1 MSADGFFVIGAT
13 HHRAPLA
20 VREKLSLSA
29 EAAAALHAEFTSMAA
44 LKEFAVLNTCNRVEF
59 YGVATNAD
67 AAAAVSAAFC
77 ARQQFDAAEF
87 AKICLSLRGRDAV
100 QHLLEVSAG
109 LDSQMLGETEVFG
122 QVKEAYA
129 AAQAR
134 GSTGP
139 VLNRVFQKG
148 FQAAKHVRSHTAIT
162 EGQVSVANVAVDL
175 ALTIFGSLKEAR
187 ILLLG
192 AGDIGEKT
200 AKAFQSRGAAA
211 LTVASR
217 RFERAME
224 LATALGA
231 SAMPFEQREARLAE
245 FDVVVCATSAPDLVV
260 SLAATRAAMHKRS
273 ARPLFFIDQALPRD
287 IDAAVA
293 EIDNVF
299 LYNLD
304 DLAKIAEQN
313 RAAREA
319 EIVKCRA
326 IVTEKADALWRH
338 VAPQVAALANRMPT
352 AADGMHPPTPVAG
365 EGTRPPT
372 TEKDTADG
380 GAVPTSRS

>member
-1 MSADGFFVIGAT
+1 MSADGLFVIGAT

-29 EAAAALHAEFTSMAA
+29 EGAEALRSELAAIEGLR
-44 LKEFAVLNTCNRVEF
+44 EFAVLNTCNRVEF
-59 YGVATNAD
+59 YGVAASSD
-67 AAAAVSAAFC
+67 AARRVSAAFC
-77 ARQQFDAAEF
+77 ARQHFDAAEF
-87 AKICLSLRGRDAV
+87 EKIRLDLRGRDAV
-100 QHLLEVSAG
+100 LHLLEVSAG
-109 LDSQMLGETEVFG
+109 LDSQMIGETEIFG

-129 AAQAR
+129 AAQSR
-134 GSTGP
+134 GTTGP

-148 FQAAKHVRSHTAIT
+148 FQAAKHVRTHTGIT

-175 ALTIFGSLKEAR
+175 AVNIFGGLTDTR

-192 AGDIGEKT
+192 AGEIGEKT

-231 SAMPFEQREARLAE
+231 SAMPFDQRDGRLAE
-245 FDVVVCATSAPDLVV
+245 FDIVVCATSAPDVIV
-260 SLAATRAAMHKRS
+260 THATVRSAMHR
-273 ARPLFFIDQALPRD
+273 RPTQPLFFIDQALPRD
-287 IDAAVA
+287 VEPTVA

-304 DLAKIAEQN
+304 DLARIAEEN
-313 RAAREA
+313 RIAREA
-319 EIVKCRA
+319 ELAKCRA
-326 IVTEKADALWRH
+326 IVSEKAEALWRQ
-338 VAPQVAALANRMPT
+338 VAPQVESLAAP
-352 AADGMHPPTPVAG
+352 PSPTPL
-365 EGTRPPT
+365 PQ
-372 TEKDTADG
+372 EKTA
-380 GAVPTSRS
+380 

>member
-1 MSADGFFVIGAT
+1 MSAGLFVIGAT
-13 HHRAPLA
+13 HHRVPLA

-29 EAAAALHAEFTSMAA
+29 TAAAALHDQLATLPG

-59 YGVATNAD
+59 YGVASNAD
-67 AAAAVSAAFC
+67 TVAQVCGAFC
-77 ARQQFDAAEF
+77 ARQQFDPAEF
-87 AKICLSLRGRDAV
+87 DKIRLNLRGRDTV
-100 QHLLEVSAG
+100 QHLVEVSAG
-109 LDSQMLGETEVFG
+109 LDSQMLGETEIFG
-122 QVKEAYA
+122 QVKDAYA

-139 VLNRVFQKG
+139 VLNRIFQKG
-148 FQAAKHVRSHTAIT
+148 FQAAKHVRSHTGIT
-162 EGQVSVANVAVDL
+162 EGHVSVANVAVDL
-175 ALTIFGSLKEAR
+175 ALTIFGSLKQTR

-192 AGDIGEKT
+192 AGEIGEKT

-224 LATALGA
+224 LAQALGA

-260 SLAATRAAMHKRS
+260 SLAATKAAMQRRP

-287 IDAAVA
+287 VDPVTA
-293 EIDNVF
+293 EIENVF

-304 DLAKIAEQN
+304 DLAKIAEEN

-319 EIVKCRA
+319 EITKCRA
-326 IVTEKADALWRH
+326 IVLEKAGALWRQ
-338 VAPQVAALANRMPT
+338 VAPQVEGLAQPT
-352 AADGMHPPTPVAG
+352 A
-365 EGTRPPT
+365 
-372 TEKDTADG
+372 
-380 GAVPTSRS
+380 VPQLRAQEQT